1 MSLSNG
7 TRHILNLSFLKVFS
21 NCFCLNK
28 IWHVLKPELDCQSRL
43 IAARDQVPSPA
54 DYNAVI
60 SNLEKVT
67 VDLGAIFES
76 HGIDL
81 IVVLT
86 DSRISSLASASAS
99 GRSYNNPQ
107 EYPLDWLNLG
117 FPIGTMPLGYI
128 DYNGKPFGL
137 AVVGNSGKM
146 VGFSNSWVL
155 LRRSFPKEIILN
167 HWSNNWPGIK
177 CPRRAGCI
185 RAAKPKKEAKLTRL
199 YATKYA
205 TWDRTLSLDTAS
217 LYLGITTVSGPVAS
231 FNLYTNRN
239 E

>member
-1 MSLSNG
+1 MGTAESNPIFPSSLELDISG
-7 TRHILNLSFLKVFS
+7 KSRFFAVITYEYGPLADSYLKNLVESEVRTLDELIKW
-21 NCFCLNK
+21 NEA
-28 IWHVLKPELDCQSRL
+28 HPELELPKDCQSRL

-107 EYPLDWLNLG
+107 EYPLD
-117 FPIGTMPLGYI
+117 
-128 DYNGKPFGL
+128 
-137 AVVGNSGKM
+137 
-146 VGFSNSWVL
+146 
-155 LRRSFPKEIILN
+155 
-167 HWSNNWPGIK
+167 
-177 CPRRAGCI
+177 
-185 RAAKPKKEAKLTRL
+185 
-199 YATKYA
+199 
-205 TWDRTLSLDTAS
+205 
-217 LYLGITTVSGPVAS
+217 
-231 FNLYTNRN
+231 
-239 E
+239 